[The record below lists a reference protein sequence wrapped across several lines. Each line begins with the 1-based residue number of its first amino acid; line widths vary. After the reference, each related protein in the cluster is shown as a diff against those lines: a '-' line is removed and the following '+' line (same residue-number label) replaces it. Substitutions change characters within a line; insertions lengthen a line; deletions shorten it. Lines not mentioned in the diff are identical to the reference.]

1 MKGWLAASIA
11 LAVLAQ
17 SWIASARPACDPGIA
32 AWLERCSSRFELV
45 TCHRGVVVV
54 RAPDARLDVEL
65 RARSER
71 SFRSAGAL
79 GLSPVGQF
87 PDWSRESEARRAALD
102 TLVTCAE
109 RDPSLPLER
118 TAAGAAPTPLRPIRP
133 PWLVLAAIAALALA
147 FGDRLRPTREAMLAV
162 GLGVVTGVARWLLL
176 GGSYFHQNGQGPA
189 WIAHALAEDP
199 GLAGYGP
206 GFPELFA
213 AAARLSGADP
223 ERGVWLVQSLLAT
236 CVPPAAWLVARRLG
250 AGAWVAAALALGC
263 ALDPLLGRL
272 AATESYFASALS
284 LGMLASAACALAAPR
299 PRSPRFWLPLCAAGL
314 LLAQSLRVHPG
325 AWPAALAVPLPLLFG
340 PGSWRRRVR
349 LAALG
354 LGLIA
359 VVVTLTSA
367 PALAEVL
374 RGPLGQKWLP
384 GTRLRWD
391 RLGSAVLSCS
401 IAAAL
406 ALALARR
413 SWRGAALALT
423 GALTFAVLRLTD
435 LLSDPNP
442 AVAAA
447 HPRTFLPA
455 AVCLFA
461 VVGRARTLRQSLAFL
476 LVAGSLLALPAR
488 IAFARLPTDVRE
500 ALFVR
505 ELRGRLEPG
514 ARVAYLERAGAQLA
528 RLPLYSSPERAPL
541 GDADSSFDLRS
552 LPAPAY
558 YFRSSLCATP
568 QGDPVCAALERDVDL
583 EPVAERA
590 LPALP
595 SMRWTAYAGDEVR
608 VGLFRIR
615 R

>member
-17 SWIASARPACDPGIA
+17 SWIADASPACDPGIA
-32 AWLERCSSRFELV
+32 AWVERCSPRFELV
-45 TCHRGVVVV
+45 ACHRGVVVV

-87 PDWSRESEARRAALD
+87 PDWSKESEARRATLD
-102 TLVTCAE
+102 TLATCAE

-118 TAAGAAPTPLRPIRP
+118 TAAGAEPTPLRPIRP

-147 FGDRLRPTREAMLAV
+147 FGRTLRPTREALAAL
-162 GLGVVTGVARWLLL
+162 GLGLVTGVARWLSF

-189 WIAHALAEDP
+189 WIAHALGEDP

-206 GFPELFA
+206 GFPELFGA
-213 AAARLSGADP
+213 VARLSSADP
-223 ERGVWLVQSLLAT
+223 ERGVWLVQSVLAA

-250 AGAWVAAALALGC
+250 AGTWVAAALALGC

-272 AATESYFASALS
+272 AATESYFASSLS

-340 PGSWRRRVR
+340 PGSWRRRLR

-354 LGLIA
+354 LGLVA
-359 VVVTLTSA
+359 LMVALTSG

-391 RLGSAVLSCS
+391 RLGSAVLLCS
-401 IAAAL
+401 IASAL

-423 GALTFAVLRLTD
+423 GALTLAALRLTD

-455 AVCLFA
+455 VVCLFA
-461 VVGRARTLRQSLAFL
+461 VVGRERKLRPSLAFL
-476 LVAGSLLALPAR
+476 LIAGSLLAVPYRLGLT
-488 IAFARLPTDVRE
+488 RLPTDVRE

-505 ELRGRLEPG
+505 ELRPRLEPG
-514 ARVAYLERAGAQLA
+514 ARVAYLERAGSGVA
-528 RLPLYSSPERAPL
+528 RLPLYQGNERAPL

-568 QGDPVCAALERDVDL
+568 QGGPVCAALERDVVL

-595 SMRWTAYAGDEVR
+595 SMRWSAYAGDEVR
-608 VGLFRIR
+608 VVLFRIR